1 MVRAPRAD
9 FRRTRLGD
17 LDVFSL
23 SDGTIEGSLR
33 SGFVRNATVED
44 VRAAL
49 KEAGQSDEILR
60 TPLTLL

>member
-1 MVRAPRAD
+1 M
-9 FRRTRLGD
+9 GD